1 MVIRFCL
8 ISCLLGV
15 CGCAMQRSQ
24 QAQDAKQQMLGMS
37 KEAVLVCMGP
47 PAQKTAEGATE
58 LWTYQSGN
66 GQVDSSAMVS
76 GGQGFGFGSAS
87 SSRRYCVVNVAFQ
100 GGKVSQI
107 NYTGATG
114 SAGNGLLTS
123 QIGTD
128 EQCAFAI
135 RACVH

>member
-1 MVIRFCL
+1 MG
-8 ISCLLGV
+8 CLLSLS
-15 CGCAMQRSQ
+15 GCALQRSQ

-47 PAQKTAEGATE
+47 PAQKTTEGATE
-58 LWTYQSGN
+58 LWTYPSGN

-76 GGQGFGFGSAS
+76 GSQGFAFATGSA
-87 SSRRYCVVNVAFQ
+87 SRRYCMVNIAFQ

-114 SAGNGLLTS
+114 SAGTGLLTS

-135 RACVH
+135 RACVR